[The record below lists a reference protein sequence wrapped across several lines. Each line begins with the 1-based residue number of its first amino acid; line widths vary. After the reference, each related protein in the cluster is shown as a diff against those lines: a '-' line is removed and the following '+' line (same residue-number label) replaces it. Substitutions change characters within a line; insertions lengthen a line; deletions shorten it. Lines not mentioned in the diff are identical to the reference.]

1 MRSFGSD
8 LEALAIAF
16 TSCSKSDCQ
25 INGRCGCGFTV
36 FLNLPNT
43 GAQFH
48 HSVTHTNWLLTIW
61 TYITATKWIH
71 YMMHQQWNQHT
82 EQCKQNQKKNPN
94 NKQIQYCVLVLAMFF
109 FCFVYATRI
118 RHAVS
123 RVVIGGSI
131 FQPHTHTHTESANCR
146 TNALA
151 ERTERKIAV
160 FTTLSICLRI
170 SAYKTEASS
179 RQLRP
184 DIFVYI
190 VFVRIIIRMWLWMN
204 LFKHIVRRVQ
214 SMNKTRIQPGERR
227 ANKKTQTENNDN
239 NKIEYIYVNAVS
251 QWGQRWR
258 LVIRQ
263 RSHHFP
269 I

>member
-1 MRSFGSD
+1 MVGVVA
-8 LEALAIAF
+8 ALLF
-16 TSCSKSDCQ
+16 
-25 INGRCGCGFTV
+25 

-48 HSVTHTNWLLTIW
+48 HSLTHTNWLLTIW

-82 EQCKQNQKKNPN
+82 EQCKQNQKKTQTT
-94 NKQIQYCVLVLAMFF
+94 NKSSIVYWCWRCFF
-109 FCFVYATRI
+109 FVLFTP
-118 RHAVS
+118 HASGTQSVES
-123 RVVIGGSI
+123 WLEGAYFS
-131 FQPHTHTHTESANCR
+131 HTHTESANCR

-227 ANKKTQTENNDN
+227 ANKKNIATQTENNDN
-239 NKIEYIYVNAVS
+239 NKIEYIYVNVVS

-258 LVIRQ
+258 LVVRQ